1 MNSCGRETWIKMEE
15 ALLLFLSSPLLLPT
29 WTRSG
34 FLPVKGEFSSDS
46 GSGSGF
52 STPSEA
58 NKDDDVS

>member
-1 MNSCGRETWIKMEE
+1 MEE
-15 ALLLFLSSPLLLPT
+15 ALLLFLSSPLLLPV

-34 FLPVKGEFSSDS
+34 FIPVKGEFSSDS